1 MTIRNIFSNDEAQFI
16 EYYRRFYESY
26 HTHQDVIIY
35 GTGQNGRRVFDY
47 LKASAIRVIA
57 FCDSQARDNDKTFL
71 GLPVL
76 SPQTAV
82 NKKCL
87 IFIAST
93 WHFEIEKILSA
104 LNCAS
109 FMNVSLLAIARQP
122 PIDNI
127 EEKLAWLRARFDNES
142 TVVLQKICSAL
153 TSSEKIQIDTSK
165 YAQYRHPSI
174 ILPTTA
180 GIIDGGA
187 CRGEIFATF
196 DGEVA
201 GKTFVCFEPEQA
213 NYDYIRDNFS
223 TSAVGAAVFVEANGL
238 WNTETLLHFMDN
250 TESGANYNC
259 AIDSNGNT
267 TIKTTTIDNYLKN
280 NPLKIDLIKLD
291 IEGAELEALEGG
303 ANTIKMCKPALA
315 ICTYHYIDDLWL
327 LAEKIYD
334 LNPDYKFH
342 LGHHENSWFET
353 VLYAV

>member
-1 MTIRNIFSNDEAQFI
+1 MTIRNIFSDNEAQFI
-16 EYYRRFYESY
+16 EYYSRFYEYY
-26 HTHQDVIIY
+26 HTPQDVIIY

-47 LKASAIRVIA
+47 LKNSAIRVIA
-57 FCDSQARDNDKTFL
+57 FCDSKARDNDKVFL
-71 GLPVL
+71 NLPVL
-76 SPQTAV
+76 SAQTAV

-87 IFIAST
+87 ILIAST
-93 WHFEIEKILSA
+93 WYFEIEKTLSA

-109 FMNVSLLAIARQP
+109 YMNVSLLAIARQP
-122 PIDNI
+122 PVVNI
-127 EEKLAWLRARFDNES
+127 EEKLAWLRARLDTDS
-142 TVVLQKICSAL
+142 ITVLQNICFAL
-153 TSSEKIQIDTSK
+153 TTSEKIHIDTSK
-165 YAQYRHPSI
+165 YPQYRHPSI
-174 ILPTTA
+174 ELLQAA

-223 TSAVGAAVFVEANGL
+223 IAAIGATVYVEANGL
-238 WNTETLLHFMDN
+238 WTTETLLHFMDN

-267 TIKTTTIDNYLKN
+267 TIKTITIDDYLKK
-280 NPLKIDLIKLD
+280 NPLEINFIKLD

-303 ANTIKMCKPALA
+303 AHTIKMFKPALA

-334 LNPDYKFH
+334 LNPDYQFH

-353 VLYAV
+353 VLYAI